1 MSFQWMKWK
10 AAARP
15 VLEYLGLPDTQEN
28 IELIIPELC
37 TEILMEIHQE
47 LQKFGLSLHRY
58 NRDIYAEGF
67 AARADVHGPKSVVF
81 TKPAVMSDDS
91 YRIKWIEATA
101 SLRDL
106 MREKGIEISIR

>member
-1 MSFQWMKWK
+1 MSFEWMKWK
-10 AAARP
+10 AAASPR
-15 VLEYLGLPDTQEN
+15 LEKLGLPETQEN
-28 IELIIPELC
+28 IESIIPELC
-37 TEILMEIHQE
+37 QEILMEIHQE

-81 TKPAVMSDDS
+81 TKPAVMSNDS
-91 YRIKWIEATA
+91 YRIKWFEATEA
-101 SLRDL
+101 VEKL